1 MKVLDERLRQG
12 TVPTHAE
19 LSDWVDQEWPKL
31 NEPYDEPK
39 RPDMILLAVALALL
53 NDPKRWQK
61 LIVEDYFRQ
70 KFSYRRQKEGGM
82 PEYELGPEPSEY
94 VSAMRLRRSVSG
106 YFKWGATDVPETLVR
121 QVRDRL
127 ASFEPKPLPGAS
139 LDP

>member
-1 MKVLDERLRQG
+1 MNILVERLRQG
-12 TVPTHAE
+12 TVPNHAE
-19 LSDWVDQEWPKL
+19 LNDWVEREWPKL
-31 NEPYDEPK
+31 NEPYDGPE

-53 NDPKRWQK
+53 NDAKRWQK

-82 PEYELGPEPSEY
+82 PEYDLGPEPSEY
-94 VSAMRLRRSVSG
+94 VSAMRLRRGVAG
-106 YFKWGATDVPETLVR
+106 YFKWGVKDVPETLVR

-127 ASFEPKPLPGAS
+127 ASFEPKPLLGAS